1 MTVKESKPTAQVQ
14 VTEEVA
20 GLSGQSRLLETMIVP
35 CPLCKSSHFHTA
47 GRAKS
52 QWHELERD
60 YTIVQ
65 CEGCG
70 CRYLN
75 PRLTDESL
83 SAAYAVIQELLP
95 PTAAY
100 STARGGILTR
110 MWRHYGSYQ
119 VADSITE
126 GPVLD
131 LGCNQGELLEELR
144 DKGLEACGVEFSPE
158 AVAWCKNLGLDV
170 VEGSLEDFEIQPGK
184 YRTIVLSHVLEH
196 LADPVR
202 LLKRI
207 ASALDD
213 EGRLVICVPNVD
225 SPTRPLFGPDWHGW
239 DPPFHLVHY
248 DEASLRATCKL
259 AGLSVTR
266 TVKRMIPDDVRRS
279 LLLRQGQSGRHLLLR
294 AVTIP
299 VLAFLTMFGFGSY
312 LLVTAKVDA
321 ER

>member
-1 MTVKESKPTAQVQ
+1 MAAISA
-14 VTEEVA
+14 
-20 GLSGQSRLLETMIVP
+20 QSRFLETRIVP
-35 CPLCKSSHFHTA
+35 CPLCNSTDFTSAEK
-47 GRAKS
+47 AKS
-52 QWHELERD
+52 QWPELQRD
-60 YTIVQ
+60 YTVVR
-65 CEGCG
+65 CATCG

-75 PRLTDESL
+75 PRLTEESL
-83 SAAYAVIQELLP
+83 SSAYAVIQEQLP

-100 STARGGILTR
+100 STAKGSFLTR

-119 VADSITE
+119 VADSIAE

-144 DKGLEACGVEFSPE
+144 DKGLKAFGVEFSPE
-158 AVAWCKNLGLDV
+158 AVTWCKNLGLDV

-184 YRTIVLSHVLEH
+184 FRTIVLSHVLEH

-207 ASALDD
+207 ASALGD

-225 SPTRPLFGPDWHGW
+225 SPTRRLFGPDWHGW

-248 DEASLRATCKL
+248 DEASLRAACKL

-266 TVKRMIPDDVRRS
+266 TVKRMIPEDVRRS
-279 LLLRQGQSGRHLLLR
+279 LLLRQGRSGRHLFFR
-294 AVTIP
+294 AATIP

-312 LLVTAKVDA
+312 LLMTTKVDV
-321 ER
+321 ES

>member
-1 MTVKESKPTAQVQ
+1 M
-14 VTEEVA
+14 EEVA
-20 GLSGQSRLLETMIVP
+20 ALSGQGKMLRTMIVP
-35 CPLCKSSHFHTA
+35 CPLCKSAQFHA
-47 GRAKS
+47 VAKANS
-52 QWHELERD
+52 QWHELQRD

-65 CEGCG
+65 CEACG

-75 PRLTDESL
+75 PRLRDESL
-83 SAAYAVIQELLP
+83 SDAYAVIQKLLP

-100 STARGGILTR
+100 STAKGNVLARI
-110 MWRHYGSYQ
+110 WRHYGSYQ

-131 LGCNQGELLEELR
+131 LGCNQGELLEQLR

-158 AVAWCKNLGLDV
+158 AVSWCKNLGLDV
-170 VEGSLEDFEIQPGK
+170 VEGSLEDFEIQPGTF
-184 YRTIVLSHVLEH
+184 RTIVLSHVLEH

-202 LLKRI
+202 LLKRV
-207 ASALDD
+207 ASSLGD
-213 EGRLVICVPNVD
+213 EGRLVICVPNVN
-225 SPTRPLFGPDWHGW
+225 SPTRRLFGPNWHGW

-248 DEASLRATCKL
+248 DEASLRAACKL

-266 TVKRMIPDDVRRS
+266 TVKRMIPEDVRRS
-279 LLLRQGQSGRHLLLR
+279 LLLWQGRNGRHLFLR

-299 VLAFLTMFGFGSY
+299 ILALLTMLGFGSY
-312 LLVTAKVDA
+312 LLVTAKVDS